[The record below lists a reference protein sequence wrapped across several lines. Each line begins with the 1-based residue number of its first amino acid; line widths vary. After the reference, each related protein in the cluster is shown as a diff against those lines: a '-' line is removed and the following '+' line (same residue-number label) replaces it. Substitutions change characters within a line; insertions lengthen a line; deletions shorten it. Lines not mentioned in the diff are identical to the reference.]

1 MVERRD
7 ADQLACVEQAADVGG
22 ADRAQP
28 GPQPDVWRI
37 RLLRLQADQ
46 VLDGRPDRH
55 VRTLQQE
62 LASQQRPVQRPV
74 AQHGPPFARRVC
86 RVCRV
91 DHGELPAIFG
101 VSSACRGL
109 GPMINAEGGAAA
121 VDVACSNSPT
131 MPQAHALWW
140 QNSPGRSPS
149 ALLAGRTSTRCAR
162 TALKNGVHALRPGGR
177 VNVGGVARDQHP
189 SGAVP
194 VHQPMADPE
203 HRRPAYVRRR
213 GGSRGQSVRRG
224 LDVVQFGGAAALES
238 MRHLAA
244 GHLRGGQL
252 VGYQHRHPV
261 PVDPRKRYA
270 LEQVVGDAVGLVG
283 DPDAV
288 SGRKGPVDLHVGE
301 HVLLGEWR
309 AVEGESEIPA
319 HQAVRAVA
327 SHEIACCDDTVTAR
341 IADGG
346 TDAIPVLGEAEE
358 FAAPLDCD
366 TEAGQV
372 LAKEPLRLV
381 LR

>member
-1 MVERRD
+1 MFD
-7 ADQLACVEQAADVGG
+7 AVVGRGDSRSGAAWMWCSSG
-22 ADRAQP
+22 ARP
-28 GPQPDVWRI
+28 
-37 RLLRLQADQ
+37 RLSPCATSPR
-46 VLDGRPDRH
+46 G
-55 VRTLQQE
+55 T
-62 LASQQRPVQRPV
+62 
-74 AQHGPPFARRVC
+74 
-86 RVCRV
+86 
-91 DHGELPAIFG
+91 FG
-101 VSSACRGL
+101 VASSSG
-109 GPMINAEGGAAA
+109 
-121 VDVACSNSPT
+121 
-131 MPQAHALWW
+131 
-140 QNSPGRSPS
+140 
-149 ALLAGRTSTRCAR
+149 TSIDIRYRLT
-162 TALKNGVHALRPGGR
+162 
-177 VNVGGVARDQHP
+177 
-189 SGAVP
+189 
-194 VHQPMADPE
+194 
-203 HRRPAYVRRR
+203 
-213 GGSRGQSVRRG
+213 
-224 LDVVQFGGAAALES
+224 
-238 MRHLAA
+238 
-244 GHLRGGQL
+244 
-252 VGYQHRHPV
+252 
-261 PVDPRKRYA
+261 PRKRYA